1 MIGVDVERVRAAIAD
16 GESFTVEFKG
26 ESRGSLNDRDLVEA
40 VVCLANGRGGLLLV
54 GVEDDGRVTGARP
67 RHESGRTDPLR
78 LQALL
83 ANSTQ
88 PPIQTVVEAIQI
100 DGLPVLCIEVEDSPR
115 IVGTTRGTYVRR
127 AIGGDGRPT
136 CLAFHAHEML
146 AYEIDRGA
154 ADYGALPIPQVG
166 WGDLEALEFDRL
178 RRLVAESHGRGDAV
192 LARLSDLDIAKALG
206 VVRSDGDTVS
216 VLAGALLLFGR
227 EDALRRF
234 LPTHEAAF
242 QVLRGLAVEVNDF
255 FRWPLFRLAEEM
267 LARFNARN
275 TEEEIQFGLLR
286 VAVPTY
292 SAVAFREALA
302 NALIHRD
309 YTARGAVHVQ
319 WKDDQLEISNP
330 GGFPSG
336 VRLDNL
342 LVAPPHPR
350 NPLLTDAFK
359 RAGIVERTGRG
370 INRIFEEQL
379 RFGHS
384 PPDYGRTTDSGVV
397 AVLPGGP
404 ADLALT
410 RYVLEQD
417 SAGHPLRLSDL
428 QVVTELLH
436 DRRLSAAQVAGLLQ
450 TSEAETR
457 RQLSRMVERG
467 LVEAR
472 GEGSG
477 RTYHL
482 ATAVYRAL
490 RESAAYVRVRGFEPL
505 QQEQMVLSYVDAHGR
520 ITRGDVADLCALS
533 PSQAT
538 RLLQR
543 LADKGELV
551 LLGAKRGAYYERP
564 SHN

>member
-1 MIGVDVERVRAAIAD
+1 VE
-16 GESFTVEFKG
+16 
-26 ESRGSLNDRDLVEA
+26 
-40 VVCLANGRGGLLLV
+40 
-54 GVEDDGRVTGARP
+54 
-67 RHESGRTDPLR
+67 
-78 LQALL
+78 
-83 ANSTQ
+83 
-88 PPIQTVVEAIQI
+88 
-100 DGLPVLCIEVEDSPR
+100 
-115 IVGTTRGTYVRR
+115 
-127 AIGGDGRPT
+127 
-136 CLAFHAHEML
+136 
-146 AYEIDRGA
+146 
-154 ADYGALPIPQVG
+154 

-482 ATAVYRAL
+482 AAAVYRAL